1 MTSTARNLPALWTC
15 LRSVADAI
23 RSGESDTS
31 AAVLAAM
38 ADLESCLATFGIDTA
53 RGDARRSRGDA
64 SHLGDVFTLAAAYCD
79 LAVERLP
86 LHDRVQAFF
95 AVLPSSGCNLY
106 RTLYLLAAF
115 GLDLNP
121 DDAMAHDFPRQWED
135 ELEVFDR
142 DRIGEIFERVAAQ
155 VPDVCGLMIAVGAD
169 LRGYHDRH
177 RAVSCPTE
185 AEARMLIS
193 SRDLAA
199 ADSLVAIPFE
209 PMRTGPGAGRF
220 IIVDFETRAAFTL
233 ADLDRC
239 RGVVNPTV

>member
-1 MTSTARNLPALWTC
+1 MNSTARNLPTLWTR

-31 AAVLAAM
+31 DPVLAAI
-38 ADLESCLATFGIDTA
+38 ADLEACLATFGIDTA
-53 RGDARRSRGDA
+53 RDSVRRFRDDRS
-64 SHLGDVFTLAAAYCD
+64 SLGDVFDLARAYCD

-86 LHDRVQAFF
+86 LHDRVEAFF
-95 AVLPSSGCNLY
+95 AMLPATGGNPY

-155 VPDVCGLMIAVGAD
+155 VPDICGLMLAVAAD

-177 RAVSCPTE
+177 HAVSCPTE

-209 PMRTGPGAGRF
+209 PMRNGPGAGRF
-220 IIVDFETRAAFTL
+220 IIVDFETRSAFTP

-239 RGVVNPTV
+239 RGIL